1 MSSIFYVIFVNI
13 FSKCLKRTVSLKDRF
28 KIIFSELKL
37 SQTEIAS
44 KLSIDVRKLR
54 SYVYETKNYPVD
66 FLQSLIYVFNVN
78 INWLLTGQGN
88 IFIEN
93 KPSTDDKQL
102 EQKVVEV
109 MKKYGVIEK

>member
-1 MSSIFYVIFVNI
+1 MKN
-13 FSKCLKRTVSLKDRF
+13 RF
-28 KIIFSELKL
+28 KKIFSELKL
-37 SQTEIAS
+37 NQTDIAK

-88 IFIEN
+88 MFITS
-93 KPSTDDKQL
+93 KPSSDDGEL
-102 EQKVVEV
+102 EQKVLEV